1 MSHAKE
7 AQKRVSFYFLSSGTI
22 FFKATLQK
30 REKISNTKILIKST
44 DFDVNIFLLWHLEV
58 DRYIYY
64 RQLRGKRRYSKGT
77 SCNLY
82 FGLFFMI
89 IYFYFFS
96 DVFLYI
102 VFSGTSFVSLWRRTI
117 FFRSSYRSWKN
128 ILCRK
133 LNIVRRIQVQQQ
145 TTNKRYLIFQSQYR
159 LVAAFI

>member
-1 MSHAKE
+1 MEYPLTFLIIDVTFILLQLRYQGAF
-7 AQKRVSFYFLSSGTI
+7 QIGGSFDCFPDRTK

-44 DFDVNIFLLWHLEV
+44 DFCVNIFLLWHLEV

-89 IYFYFFS
+89 IYFYFCS
-96 DVFLYI
+96 DVFLFF
-102 VFSGTSFVSLWRRTI
+102 VFSGTSL
-117 FFRSSYRSWKN
+117 FFS
-128 ILCRK
+128 
-133 LNIVRRIQVQQQ
+133 
-145 TTNKRYLIFQSQYR
+145 
-159 LVAAFI
+159 AAIEHFFSDHPI